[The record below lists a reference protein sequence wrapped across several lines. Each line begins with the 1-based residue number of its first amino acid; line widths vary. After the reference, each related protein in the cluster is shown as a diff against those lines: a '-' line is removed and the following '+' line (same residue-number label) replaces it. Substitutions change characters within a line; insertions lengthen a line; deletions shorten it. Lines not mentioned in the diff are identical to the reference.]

1 MGKLGQIGL
10 VGGGLVGSSWAIV
23 FARAGHAVR
32 LFDAS
37 ESARD
42 AVVPHVQRSLDR
54 MAEHGLLRGPADDI
68 AARISVVPTLEEA
81 VAEADYVQES
91 VREDLAIKV
100 DVAHQIAD
108 VMRPQAVV
116 GSSTSGFPSSAFTGD
131 VAHRERFLVVH
142 PVNPPH
148 LVPVVELVP
157 APWTAPEAMQVARDL
172 MDSVG
177 QKPVTLH
184 KEIDGFILNRLQGA
198 LLEEA
203 WRLYSAGYASVAD
216 IDATI
221 SQGLGMRWSFIG
233 PFETIDLNAAGGLA
247 GYAHHLAPM
256 YRRIADTRPADEP
269 WNDRAVQAADAE
281 RRALTAAEDLPQ
293 RRDWRDEML
302 LRFLSRFR
310 AE

>member
-1 MGKLGQIGL
+1 MDKLHHIGL

-23 FARAGHAVR
+23 FARAGHEVR

-37 ESARD
+37 AAARE
-42 AVVPHVQRSLDR
+42 AVEPYVRSSLDK
-54 MAEHGLLRGPADDI
+54 MARYGLLSSPVDDI
-68 AARISVVPTLEEA
+68 AARVSVVPTLEEA
-81 VAEADYVQES
+81 VSEANYVQES

-100 DVAHQIAD
+100 DVAHQISAA
-108 VMRPQAVV
+108 MQRRAVI
-116 GSSTSGFPSSAFTGD
+116 GSSTSGFPTSAFTEE
-131 VAHRERFLVVH
+131 VQQRNRFLVVH

-157 APWTAPEAMQVARDL
+157 APWTAPEAMQIVREL
-172 MDSVG
+172 MESVG

-198 LLEEA
+198 LLDEA
-203 WRLYSAGYASVAD
+203 LRLYSAGYASVAD

-221 SQGLGMRWSFIG
+221 SQGLGMRWSFMG
-233 PFETIDLNAAGGLA
+233 PLETIDLNAAGGLA

-256 YRRIADTRPADEP
+256 YRRIAATRPADEP
-269 WNDRAVQAADAE
+269 WNDRAVQAANSE
-281 RRALTAAEDLPQ
+281 RRALTATEDLPQ

-310 AE
+310 TE